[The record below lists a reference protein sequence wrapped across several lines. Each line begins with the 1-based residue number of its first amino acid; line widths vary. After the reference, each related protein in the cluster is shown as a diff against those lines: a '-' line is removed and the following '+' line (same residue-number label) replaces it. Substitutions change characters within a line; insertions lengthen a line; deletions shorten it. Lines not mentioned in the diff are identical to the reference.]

1 MKAIILGQGN
11 PYLKNPYL
19 SKLAKVLDA
28 ANVPYEFWVWSR
40 DGALEPLPKVKVV
53 LRFGSWGGGAVNALG
68 YLLWMATL
76 TLRVLF
82 RPKAGV
88 YFCSRLDAAVPCA
101 LAAVLAGC
109 RYVFLDRDKLSKSY
123 AWPKPV
129 RWVIERLES
138 FVGRRAMLHV
148 VPGASRVTTGDAD
161 NVRIVRN
168 TPHSDVIAQA
178 WRLREAIPP
187 RQGRLRVLVSG
198 LISPERGAGMALD
211 AHEALAGQDIEFIA
225 AGRLLGVDAQRLA
238 EKLGSAYRG
247 IVSNEEALA
256 MLLSSDVVLALYDPA
271 LEINRLAEPNKWFD
285 CAALQVPF
293 ITNRGLDT
301 SAPFEELD
309 ACFLCDYGD
318 GPALAALL
326 RKLADQPE
334 LLQDKREA
342 LAAMRFEAWDQ
353 AMARIV
359 GECFGE
365 RRSGQAR
372 LSIPAAAPA
381 RNSTSPHSE

>member
-1 MKAIILGQGN
+1 M
-11 PYLKNPYL
+11 
-19 SKLAKVLDA
+19 
-28 ANVPYEFWVWSR
+28 
-40 DGALEPLPKVKVV
+40 
-53 LRFGSWGGGAVNALG
+53 
-68 YLLWMATL
+68 
-76 TLRVLF
+76 
-82 RPKAGV
+82 

-101 LAAVLAGC
+101 LAAALAGC

-123 AWPKPV
+123 AWPKPA

-178 WRLREAIPP
+178 WRLRETIPS

-198 LISPERGAGMALD
+198 LISPERGATMALH
-211 AHEALAGQDIEFIA
+211 AYEALAGQDIEFIA
-225 AGRLLGVDAQRLA
+225 AGRLLGADAQRLA
-238 EKLGSAYRG
+238 EKLGPAYRG

-256 MLLSSDVVLALYDPA
+256 MLLASDIVLALYDPA

-293 ITNRGLDT
+293 ITNRGLET
-301 SAPFEELD
+301 STPFEELD

-365 RRSGQAR
+365 QRSGQAR
-372 LSIPAAAPA
+372 LSIPAATTV